1 MLSGIR
7 VLDLSRVLAG
17 PFCSQILGDLGATV
31 IKVERPRF
39 GDDTREWKPPIGPN
53 KVSAYFNSTNRNKK
67 SITVDITKSRGQDII
82 KKLAKDSQCF
92 IENFQAKK
100 LAKYSLDY
108 DNIKKI
114 NEEIIYLSI
123 TGYGS
128 GSSRPGYDFI
138 VQGESGIMS
147 ITGDP
152 DSHPM
157 KVGVAISDV
166 VTGLYGTIG
175 ILSSL
180 VSQLQKKQQQ
190 QQQQQQQRNM
200 TSIYGEHIDLS
211 LFDCSLSYLVN
222 QGMNYLSTGET
233 PQRLGNKHPNICPYE
248 TFQGKN
254 GTHLILAIGNDKQF
268 RDLCDLLN
276 FNQNERILIEEKF
289 KTNPERVQNRDEL
302 SKMLQEKLIL
312 KEAKEWLSE
321 MMKHGIPAGS
331 VNTIKQALQE
341 PQVKDRNMVWEDKKT
356 GMKVIGN
363 PLKFKNNSNAIKYDF
378 DTPPQLGYHTEEVL
392 REYLGM
398 ETEEIESL
406 KADKII

>member
-1 MLSGIR
+1 MIS
-7 VLDLSRVLAG
+7 
-17 PFCSQILGDLGATV
+17 
-31 IKVERPRF
+31 
-39 GDDTREWKPPIGPN
+39 
-53 KVSAYFNSTNRNKK
+53 
-67 SITVDITKSRGQDII
+67 II
-82 KKLAKDSQCF
+82 KKLAKGSHCF

-100 LAKYSLDY
+100 LAQYSLDY
-108 DNIKKI
+108 ESIKKI

-128 GSSRPGYDFI
+128 GSTRPGYDFI

-147 ITGDP
+147 ITGEP

-180 VSQLQKKQQQ
+180 VCQLQKKQ
-190 QQQQQQQRNM
+190 RNL
-200 TSIYGEHIDLS
+200 TSVNGEHIDLS

-222 QGMNYLSTGET
+222 QGMNYLSTGEA

-248 TFQGKN
+248 TFKAKN
-254 GTHLILAIGNDKQF
+254 GTHLIVAVGNDRQF
-268 RDLCDLLN
+268 RDLCDLLQ
-276 FNQNERILIEEKF
+276 FDQDERKLIDEKF
-289 KTNPERVQNRDEL
+289 KTNPERVKHRDEL
-302 SKMLQEKLIL
+302 SKILQQKFLL
-312 KEAKEWLSE
+312 KEAKQWLSE
-321 MMKHGIPAGS
+321 MMEHGIPAGS

-341 PQVKDRNMVWEDKKT
+341 PQVRDRNMVWEDKKN

-363 PLKFKNNSNAIKYDF
+363 PLKFKNNSNAIKFDF
-378 DTPPQLGYHTEEVL
+378 DIPPQLGQHTDEVL